1 MLRDGRQKRHVL
13 RGLGLAPAAVF
24 EAAAA
29 ALAPADG
36 FVVRWIP
43 GAHAA
48 VLAEGFEDF
57 VFALVLHRD
66 DLAGSRVDLEAER
79 RLADEALEEEAVD
92 LQLERDREVAPRADV
107 ARELGVADDVAAAGG
122 IADEEVGLADELAGF
137 AVEGELEAKARLVDR
152 GGVGADGFEGEALAG
167 GLVVGVGVEVDDC
180 GQSREVG
187 GFVKVAEVAEELVEG
202 AVGLLLGFLAG
213 AQGDAALAFGRAVVV
228 VDVGGF
234 EAQAVLSPVPK
245 SDMHGWTDGVRVGRY
260 GRPRRYTSPRC
271 PIRRTR

>member
-1 MLRDGRQKRHVL
+1 MEVAGALLRDRWQEGDVL

-36 FVVRWIP
+36 LVVRRVD

-92 LQLERDREVAPRADV
+92 LELERDREVAPRADV

-122 IADEEVGLADELAGF
+122 VADEEVGLADELAGV
-137 AVEGELEAKARLVDR
+137 AVEGELEAEARLVDR

-167 GLVVGVGVEVDDC
+167 GLVVGVGVEVDDR
-180 GQSREVG
+180 GKSGEVG
-187 GFVKVAEVAEELVEG
+187 GFVEVAEVAEKLVEG
-202 AVGLLLGFLAG
+202 AVGFLLRFLAG

-234 EAQAVLSPVPK
+234 EAQCGSPLRGE
-245 SDMHGWTDGVRVGRY
+245 SDM
-260 GRPRRYTSPRC
+260 
-271 PIRRTR
+271 